1 MLQYLACW
9 NTTYSV
15 LNMRFISI
23 VIQFNHAKQYIV
35 ICVLMCNLLR
45 VDLVLD
51 HQEAAH
57 ELDDSVRMKV
67 REALLKRHHHQS
79 DKKRNNL
86 LPMVKSLTDSG
97 RKQSEPH
104 SMDKTGELNCTFY
117 MCVFF
122 FFSSSSFMNNSVNWI
137 SSFKSFFGGRN
148 YFWWING
155 IISLGGVSSSKKCFT
170 DYFTSCV
177 VSLWV
182 YYENEMVYSVCML
195 MIWDQR
201 VDRAWLLSD
210 STISVSY

>member
-1 MLQYLACW
+1 
-9 NTTYSV
+9 
-15 LNMRFISI
+15 MRFIII

-35 ICVLMCNLLR
+35 TFENICVLICNLLC

-97 RKQSEPH
+97 RRQSEPH

-117 MCVFF
+117 MSVFF
-122 FFSSSSFMNNSVNWI
+122 FF
-137 SSFKSFFGGRN
+137 FF
-148 YFWWING
+148 
-155 IISLGGVSSSKKCFT
+155 
-170 DYFTSCV
+170 
-177 VSLWV
+177 
-182 YYENEMVYSVCML
+182 YE
-195 MIWDQR
+195 
-201 VDRAWLLSD
+201 
-210 STISVSY
+210 